1 LGYRLG
7 IHMIKLFSLAFE
19 FQEISSSACRCE
31 NPNNPLRSSSRRC
44 YSLSSF
50 PSFDLAPDCYS
61 LFFPILPFYPLHL
74 ILCTGTTFTTCTILF
89 CSPSVILPPPWFFGE
104 TPLVPNKTPDCSSS
118 TTTVGK
124 KEKKKELLLSTV
136 AYCWTGETH
145 TQREKHAHYWPG
157 KYRFT
162 IWRWTPFFFFF
173 LPSTPPLQCRR
184 FRFLLLLLLFTWAD
198 SSFISPPIQQNMN
211 TIVFCCCRQFG
222 GES

>member
-1 LGYRLG
+1 MCVIVSRSSDSRPHTNKQFTFYWLG

-61 LFFPILPFYPLHL
+61 LFFSILPLHL

-89 CSPSVILPPPWFFGE
+89 CSPSVIPPSLIFWGNPFGSQQN
-104 TPLVPNKTPDCSSS
+104 PRLMGS

-136 AYCWTGETH
+136 AY
-145 TQREKHAHYWPG
+145 Y
-157 KYRFT
+157 
-162 IWRWTPFFFFF
+162 
-173 LPSTPPLQCRR
+173 
-184 FRFLLLLLLFTWAD
+184 
-198 SSFISPPIQQNMN
+198 
-211 TIVFCCCRQFG
+211 
-222 GES
+222 